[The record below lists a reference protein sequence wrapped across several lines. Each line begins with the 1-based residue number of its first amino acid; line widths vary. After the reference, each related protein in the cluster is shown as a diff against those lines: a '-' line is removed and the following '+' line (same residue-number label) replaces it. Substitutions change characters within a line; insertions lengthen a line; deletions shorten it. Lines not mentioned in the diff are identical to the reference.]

1 MHVPDVACRFGA
13 QEGYEMKL
21 LRILLVSILL
31 ILGTACTPL
40 MRGVESGKLV
50 SGGQPPLTVSCVLP
64 LNTAGSANPFI
75 MTDVGFQTPATWLA
89 VYGAESPT
97 SPLAI
102 AVFSEAPERMHW
114 DFASFSLVD
123 GPVNGEVLFG
133 GRAFASALRIID
145 AANDPFTPLLGLQ
158 TEKASELRWLAQR
171 YTVLT
176 HFRQGKV
183 ILEYREPLPAW
194 ADTPLRIQLL
204 SDPRLQAFSRRA
216 QQVFDVQFAYAG
228 PPIAGIAPIQGLDQR
243 PLGRF
248 LGSLSPI
255 NPLIEKR
262 D

>member
-1 MHVPDVACRFGA
+1 
-13 QEGYEMKL
+13 MKL
-21 LRILLVSILL
+21 LRILLVSIFL

-40 MRGVESGKLV
+40 IRGMEGGSLV
-50 SGGQPPLTVSCVLP
+50 SGGQPPLTISCTLP
-64 LNTAGSANPFI
+64 LKATGSANPFI
-75 MTDVGFQTPATWLA
+75 MTDAGFQTPETWLA

-102 AVFSEAPERMHW
+102 AVFSEAPERMQW
-114 DFASFSLVD
+114 DFASFSPVD

-158 TEKASELRWLAQR
+158 AEQVSELRWLAQR
-171 YTVLT
+171 YTTLP

-194 ADTPLRIQLL
+194 AESSLRIPLL

-228 PPIAGIAPIQGLDQR
+228 PPIACVAPIQGLYQR

-255 NPLIEKR
+255 NPIIEKR